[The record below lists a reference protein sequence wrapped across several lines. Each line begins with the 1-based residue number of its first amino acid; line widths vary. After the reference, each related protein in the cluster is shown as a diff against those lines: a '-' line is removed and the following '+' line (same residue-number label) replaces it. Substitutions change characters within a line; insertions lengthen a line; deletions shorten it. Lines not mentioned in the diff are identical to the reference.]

1 MRSNA
6 ATLRARETPGWLRSD
21 IVTRR
26 PWTQNRKSSNIT
38 CLFEMSVL
46 SSIISPRTRDVRA
59 CSLIHS
65 CKTAAICMMISVAAM
80 WLTCFLPTFQTQ
92 LAAPWY
98 LASCSLYGKKIGPTS
113 PGVARDSFS
122 LLFIY
127 LFHLFYEFDSLIQ
140 FNSMS
145 LLTSLKDARTRRLT
159 ARSRGLVAE
168 LPPKLGPFFNGRTE
182 LCAVNWGRLR
192 SLRAC
197 PNRVCPQWPQSASVF
212 P

>member
-26 PWTQNRKSSNIT
+26 PWTQTRKSSSIT

-65 CKTAAICMMISVAAM
+65 RKTAAICMMISVAAM
-80 WLTCFLPTFQTQ
+80 WLTYFLPTFQTQ

-98 LASCSLYGKKIGPTS
+98 LVSCSLYVLALKEPQPAWPALRRNALCGSWLPQHSSHTTS
-113 PGVARDSFS
+113 A
-122 LLFIY
+122 
-127 LFHLFYEFDSLIQ
+127 
-140 FNSMS
+140 
-145 LLTSLKDARTRRLT
+145 
-159 ARSRGLVAE
+159 LVA
-168 LPPKLGPFFNGRTE
+168 PD
-182 LCAVNWGRLR
+182 AW
-192 SLRAC
+192 
-197 PNRVCPQWPQSASVF
+197 ASRIVLV
-212 P
+212 